1 MGGYTWSKNSRL
13 NRITSWVNTPAN
25 DIPSEII
32 YLKDINYKKTWS
44 LNFSP
49 KPDDNDYYVIY
60 GFGYAKFYHA
70 SLGIIQETEIFV
82 PEEDSIKVN
91 LIRLK
96 NTTSEKR
103 PLKLVYY
110 IKPVLR
116 RR

>member
-13 NRITSWVNTPAN
+13 NRITSWANTPAN

-70 SLGIIQETEIFV
+70 SLGIIQETEVFV
-82 PEEDSIKVN
+82 PKEDSIKIN

-103 PLKLVYY
+103 HLKLVYY